1 MPWKRIDDPTMFK
14 GQKVVEQYGAPP
26 RSTSVTRRVY
36 ASDGTLMYD
45 STWSSYYVG
54 EPTVVRLG
62 TKPRPKEPEKPS
74 AGEKATPK
82 TKTPVV
88 PRASATTR

>member
-1 MPWKRIDDPTMFK
+1 MFK
-14 GQKVVEQYGAPP
+14 GEKVVEQYGAPP

-36 ASDGTLMYD
+36 APDGKLMYD

-62 TKPRPKEPEKPS
+62 TKLRPKEPEKP
-74 AGEKATPK
+74 AGGRGGDAEGEDA
-82 TKTPVV
+82 
-88 PRASATTR
+88 RAS